1 MNIFNILLTAST
13 EAEDIVEA
21 TKNIENVWAVE
32 NSFLIIISLIL
43 VAILIAFANR
53 VNKLEDAIRKI
64 NERFDSL
71 SSTLLEIS
79 KRPCQIESLGY
90 CTHFSKNK
98 KDIIHS
104 AVQEEKSEN
113 TENTTK
119 Q

>member
-1 MNIFNILLTAST
+1 MNIFNILLTASA

-21 TKNIENVWAVE
+21 TQNVENMWAVE

-53 VNKLEDAIRKI
+53 VNKLEDAIHKI
-64 NERFDSL
+64 NERFDGL

-79 KRPCQIESLGY
+79 KRPCQIECLGY
-90 CTHFSKNK
+90 CVHFTKNK
-98 KDIIHS
+98 KDIIHNT
-104 AVQEEKSEN
+104 VQEEKSEN
-113 TENTTK
+113 TEDTTK